1 MKIIKEKLIESAL
14 DETGIKLNSNDFQ
27 LTTDSGN
34 LTVSLWDYE
43 LINMPYSDGDL
54 DDEDFAEE
62 VWKELFREHFDLR
75 EKIIE
80 LKLEDLNSKHLP
92 KISEDIIAKLEDNKI
107 DETLLDTL
115 DFEFVDLGYNNGN
128 FTNPGEEEW
137 NYSHIALRVTDYEE
151 MDHHITI
158 DPYKDP
164 ATFDHASMSN
174 EIIKKIRGK
183 I

>member
-1 MKIIKEKLIESAL
+1 MKLIAEKLIDSVK
-14 DETGIKLNSNDFQ
+14 DETGINLTSKDFQ
-27 LTTDSGN
+27 INAESGN
-34 LTVSLWDYE
+34 LTVSLWDVE
-43 LINMPYSDGDL
+43 LLEMPFEEGDL
-54 DDEDFAEE
+54 EDDDFADE
-62 VWKELFREHFDLR
+62 VVQELFKEHFDLR

-80 LKLEDLNSKHLP
+80 LKLDDLNNNHMP
-92 KISEDIIAKLEDNKI
+92 QISEDIIARLENHKI
-107 DETLLDTL
+107 DEGLLDIL

-137 NYSHIALRVTDYEE
+137 NYPPMALRVTDFEDLE
-151 MDHHITI
+151 HTISI

-164 ATFDHASMSN
+164 ALLNYDTITN